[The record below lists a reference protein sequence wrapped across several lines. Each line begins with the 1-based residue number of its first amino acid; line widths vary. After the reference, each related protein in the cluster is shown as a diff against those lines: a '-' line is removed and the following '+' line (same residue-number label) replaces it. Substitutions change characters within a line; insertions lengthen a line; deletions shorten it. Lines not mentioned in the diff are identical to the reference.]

1 MHRILRSLGLV
12 GLIACAMAQAAG
24 VQEDAA
30 KNIEGDIRGLRKLPD
45 AAVPAEIKRIARVI
59 AALPSGQGKLDLAEF
74 LANRSTEGD
83 FGRETLQQVT
93 DTLVLALREHPAPRE
108 KGEPASAYLELAE
121 LARYEGMKVWLKTPD
136 YAAALAKVDA
146 TDAARRKADFTLTDL
161 GGKKWTLSK
170 LRGNVVVVNFW
181 ATWCPPCRKEMPDLE
196 KLYHQFKPKG
206 LVILSISDE
215 PDAKVRPFIA
225 EHKYSYPILLD
236 PGRKVNE
243 RYRVAGIPKS
253 FVYDRRGRMVA
264 QSIDMRTR
272 GQFLALL
279 AKAGLH

>member
-108 KGEPASAYLELAE
+108 KGGPASAYLELAE
-121 LARYEGMKVWLKTPD
+121 L
-136 YAAALAKVDA
+136 
-146 TDAARRKADFTLTDL
+146 
-161 GGKKWTLSK
+161 
-170 LRGNVVVVNFW
+170 
-181 ATWCPPCRKEMPDLE
+181 
-196 KLYHQFKPKG
+196 
-206 LVILSISDE
+206 
-215 PDAKVRPFIA
+215 
-225 EHKYSYPILLD
+225 
-236 PGRKVNE
+236 
-243 RYRVAGIPKS
+243 
-253 FVYDRRGRMVA
+253 
-264 QSIDMRTR
+264 
-272 GQFLALL
+272 
-279 AKAGLH
+279 